1 MTTDNDVK
9 VERLLVIKEVLFK
22 LIEGY
27 KSCTNSTRMDW
38 HEKKID
44 ALLEELK
51 I

>member
-9 VERLLVIKEVLFK
+9 VERLLVIKEVLLK
-22 LIEGY
+22 LIENH
-27 KSCTNSTRMDW
+27 KTCNNSTRLDW
-38 HEKKID
+38 LEKKID